1 MPDFLLDTSW
11 YVSKLTK
18 ITKAKN
24 KTKKKKNPKKQKK
37 HPSLSLLAKRLHFS
51 RAK

>member
-1 MPDFLLDTSW
+1 M
-11 YVSKLTK
+11 VC
-18 ITKAKN
+18 IKADQNNQSQKQN
-24 KTKKKKNPKKQKK
+24 QKKKNPKKQKK